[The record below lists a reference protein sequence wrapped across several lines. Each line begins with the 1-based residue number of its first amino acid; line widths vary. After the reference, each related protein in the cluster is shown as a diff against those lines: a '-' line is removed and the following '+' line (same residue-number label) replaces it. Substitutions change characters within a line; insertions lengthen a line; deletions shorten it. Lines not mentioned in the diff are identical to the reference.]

1 MKTFILLTLLAS
13 PLLAQARPDQRIPVR
28 KQAAV
33 APGAAAPAPVIVH
46 DTVVVYR
53 TDTLG
58 VFQSALAAPV
68 ADVGGPAAATCHGL
82 VLPLPIPL
90 PFSHT
95 SSSNGDVIG
104 TTTTPEPGSLTLFGT
119 GLLGLTMYVRKK
131 KK

>member
-1 MKTFILLTLLAS
+1 MAG

-28 KQAAV
+28 KQS
-33 APGAAAPAPVIVH
+33 AAAPAALAPAPTVVH
-46 DTVVVYR
+46 DTIVVYK

-68 ADVGGPAAATCHGL
+68 ADVGAPAAATCHGA
-82 VLPLPIPL
+82 VLPLPIPI
-90 PFSHT
+90 PFSNSHA
-95 SSSNGDVIG
+95 SNEDVIG